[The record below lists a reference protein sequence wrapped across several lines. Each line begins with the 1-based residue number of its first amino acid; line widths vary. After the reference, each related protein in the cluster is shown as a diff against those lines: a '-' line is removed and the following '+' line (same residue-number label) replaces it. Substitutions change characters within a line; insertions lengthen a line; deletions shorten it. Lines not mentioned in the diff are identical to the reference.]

1 MANDTE
7 YKEIV
12 LKKPIDIDGA
22 KITTLRMREPT
33 VEDQLAAE
41 KFSGSDGERELMMF
55 SHLCEVTPTDI
66 KKMTMRDYK
75 GLQTAFLAFIN

>member
-33 VEDQLAAE
+33 VEDQLTAE
-41 KFSGSDGERELMMF
+41 KFSGSDGERELMTF
-55 SHLCEVTPTDI
+55 ANLCEVAPADL